1 MAGCSILIRISPIRK
16 EKQKPAKRQVFIF
29 GGDGEYPLA
38 FFQRK
43 NRGICQRS
51 HWRMNTPLG
60 CSILIR
66 ISPSRRE
73 KRKPAKRQVS
83 VFGGDGEYP
92 VAFFQE
98 EKQRYPPVFAL
109 ADEHPAG
116 VFEFNSNLSIPQRK
130 TKTCQKAGFCFW
142 RRWRDSNSRRAFDPY
157 TISNRARS
165 TNYATSP
172 CLLKKTILFT
182 LQLVYYNAPGR

>member
-83 VFGGDGEYP
+83 VFGGDGEIRTL
-92 VAFFQE
+92 E
-98 EKQRYPPVFAL
+98 ELLTLTRFPIV
-109 ADEHPAG
+109 
-116 VFEFNSNLSIPQRK
+116 
-130 TKTCQKAGFCFW
+130 
-142 RRWRDSNSRRAFDPY
+142 
-157 TISNRARS
+157 RARPTTRHLRVCS
-165 TNYATSP
+165 RKQFYSLCSLAIIMHP
-172 CLLKKTILFT
+172 GAKVKPKFLFFGICGFFR
-182 LQLVYYNAPGR
+182 AGDWKPPG